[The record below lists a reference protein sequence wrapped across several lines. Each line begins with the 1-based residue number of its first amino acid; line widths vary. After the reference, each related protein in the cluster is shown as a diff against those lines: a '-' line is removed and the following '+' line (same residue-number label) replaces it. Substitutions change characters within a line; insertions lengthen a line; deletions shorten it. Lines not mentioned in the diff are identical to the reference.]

1 MANWDGPCFGGDK
14 QNYNYFPSGYGVS
27 NVQSFSGASVDWTCY
42 PMSVTLPQTPLDG
55 FQQLNTSAFTNDSS
69 QPVFS
74 LPVPSSHVDQN
85 FRGTDTNGGYY
96 VEKVNTSLPNE
107 LQLEMAATSS
117 LTPTAGE
124 FIPRP
129 IAVQLDSK
137 LGRSAKE
144 ADTNCKKASEIS
156 RPMTSS
162 SYSSSDQ
169 GNHLFRRHGGND
181 SKYFHSNRNPATGPV
196 HDAFYSNRRGN
207 ARAVLQNTF
216 TNSKLYSMEK
226 AKNQDR
232 QRLLAEAAAFLTPSG
247 NSDVTPVSDSDSN
260 LNADMR
266 QQNMNFTCRPK
277 GKGEFSRAFVQP
289 NKPIGDASNI
299 RFKNYGPHQPDN
311 FSHTKR
317 RNGGFHSQFNQ
328 GGFHERNVFVS
339 ESGSGSVLNHQLQFA
354 DSSSGSNYRGIGAS
368 HLASPKKEADQY
380 RGYSGNYQCLIQEV
394 YSISI
399 FAYHADIKTIY
410 YVKVYKY

>member
-14 QNYNYFPSGYGVS
+14 QNNYFPSGYGVS
-27 NVQSFSGASVDWTCY
+27 NVQPFSGASADWTCY
-42 PMSVTLPQTPLDG
+42 PVSVTLPQTPLDG
-55 FQQLNTSAFTNDSS
+55 FQQLNASALTNDSF
-69 QPVFS
+69 QPIFS
-74 LPVPSSHVDQN
+74 LPFPSSHLYQN

-96 VEKVNTSLPNE
+96 VEKVNTNSPHE
-107 LQLEMAATSS
+107 KDLEMAATSS

-129 IAVQLDSK
+129 IAAQLDSK

-144 ADTNCKKASEIS
+144 ADSNCRKAPEIFT
-156 RPMTSS
+156 PLTSS
-162 SYSSSDQ
+162 PYSSSDQ

-181 SKYFHSNRNPATGPV
+181 SKYFHSSRNPSTGSV

-207 ARAVLQNTF
+207 ARAVLQSTF
-216 TNSKLYSMEK
+216 TNSKLYNMEK

-247 NSDVTPVSDSDSN
+247 NSDVTPASDGDSN
-260 LNADMR
+260 LHADAR

-277 GKGEFSRAFVQP
+277 GKGEFSRAFMQP
-289 NKPIGDASNI
+289 NKPIGDTSNV
-299 RFKNYGPHQPDN
+299 RFKNCGPRQQDN
-311 FSHTKR
+311 FSHPKR

-328 GGFHERNVFVS
+328 GGFHDRNLFVS
-339 ESGSGSVLNHQLQFA
+339 ESGNGSALNHQLQFA
-354 DSSSGSNYRGIGAS
+354 DCSNGSNYRGIGAS
-368 HLASPKKEADQY
+368 HHASPKKEADHY
-380 RGYSGNYQCLIQEV
+380 RGYTGNYRSLVQEV
-394 YSISI
+394 YSIST
-399 FAYHADIKTIY
+399 FAYQAHIETIC